1 MGRKPLNESAKA
13 SLLQIRLSPAERDE
27 LDAAAAIDG
36 KPTSTW
42 LRDIGLTLA
51 REMTSAKK
59 TRPSN

>member
-1 MGRKPLNESAKA
+1 MGRKPLGA
-13 SLLQIRLSPAERDE
+13 SPKLWPIQIRLTQEERDE

-42 LRDIGLTLA
+42 LRDIGLALA

-59 TRPSN
+59 KRPSN

>member
-42 LRDIGLTLA
+42 LRDIGLALA
-51 REMTSAKK
+51 REMTSANKK
-59 TRPSN
+59 RPSN